1 MWWSKWKA
9 YLMIENLIFPPSSW
23 ATPHFPKVT
32 LPLSLLDNFLEAEL
46 EPKKKKKKHKMKRV
60 KMHGSAKIY

>member
-9 YLMIENLIFPPSSW
+9 YLMIENLIFLLPSSL

-46 EPKKKKKKHKMKRV
+46 EPVNKNKTLWLKKNCE
-60 KMHGSAKIY
+60 SALI